1 MTRAE
6 RAALREQRLKDQLAT
21 ASRQRAHLEA
31 QERAAARTARA
42 RRHQRVG
49 ALADAAGL
57 FVWDDTTLAQLFT
70 LLRPLTQM
78 PNPEAV
84 LEALLADPQ
93 AGDAMPQGGAS
104 GLREDA
110 VPCGGGGGSRGL
122 RCKPA

>member
-6 RAALREQRLKDQLAT
+6 RAAQREQRLKDQLAS

-49 ALADAAGL
+49 TLADAAGL
-57 FVWDDTTLAQLFT
+57 FVWDDTTLVRLFA
-70 LLRPLTQM
+70 LLSPLTQI

-84 LEALLADPQ
+84 LETLLADPQ
-93 AGDAMPQGGAS
+93 AEDVMPLDGAS
-104 GLREDA
+104 ILREEY
-110 VPCGGGGGSRGL
+110 VPFGGDLARSDIL
-122 RCKPA
+122 KPA

>member
-6 RAALREQRLKDQLAT
+6 RAAQREQRLKDQLAS

-57 FVWDDTTLAQLFT
+57 FVWDDTTLMRLFT

-84 LEALLADPQ
+84 LEALLAAPQ
-93 AGDAMPQGGAS
+93 TGEGLPQGCAS
-104 GLREDA
+104 GLRED
-110 VPCGGGGGSRGL
+110 
-122 RCKPA
+122 